1 VQPAPA
7 SLEPAAGMPAG
18 TNLTD
23 ADPLT
28 GTDNSGFSAYLD
40 GYSRKK
46 GGAQYLHLGA
56 AQSLAFVRSRDT
68 LPGVDLGR
76 TKRQQA
82 VLDYVI
88 YELKHEGVF
97 SVTGKLDSLLSTASQ
112 YLITDSTFNLL
123 DFATDM
129 RGLTGSNVSFT
140 TLPFTPENN
149 VTVPGYT
156 TPQDVNIID
165 VPGIQRLVLSAFD
178 PQKAAAAAS
187 AAPAGVTVDV
197 YNGNP
202 GANGLAD
209 QVSQALAALGYKAGK
224 VTNSSAQSQAVEPGT
239 QIFYGPGASAGAQ
252 QIALQFGAAATAL
265 STLPA
270 GHVEVLIGSTV
281 TQVPAGIASSST
293 SAATQAVGAQVIG
306 VRSAASQAA
315 TPTPSS
321 TAGTGSSTGGS
332 VTVAPNAPYGIPCVY

>member
-1 VQPAPA
+1 
-7 SLEPAAGMPAG
+7 
-18 TNLTD
+18 
-23 ADPLT
+23 
-28 GTDNSGFSAYLD
+28 
-40 GYSRKK
+40 
-46 GGAQYLHLGA
+46 
-56 AQSLAFVRSRDT
+56 
-68 LPGVDLGR
+68 
-76 TKRQQA
+76 
-82 VLDYVI
+82 
-88 YELKHEGVF
+88 
-97 SVTGKLDSLLSTASQ
+97 VTGKLDSLLSTASQ

-178 PQKAAAAAS
+178 PQKAAATATAGAS
-187 AAPAGVTVDV
+187 AGVTVDV

-209 QVSQALAALGYKAGK
+209 QVSQALAALGYQAGK

-239 QIFYGPGASAGAQ
+239 QVFDGPGASAGAQ

-293 SAATQAVGAQVIG
+293 PSAATQAVGAQVIG
-306 VRSAASQAA
+306 VRAAASQAA

-321 TAGTGSSTGGS
+321 TAGTGSSSTGGS
-332 VTVAPNAPYGIPCVY
+332 VTVAQNAPYGIPCVY